1 MTGRIQGLLLFTAVL
16 GLATGCG
23 AGVVGVV
30 ASAGGGGSSNAPPG
44 ISGFQVVN
52 PKVPP
57 AHLLFTLADPEGQPA
72 TVEFLAEVED
82 GPREHLAKVRGLAA
96 NPATLATSRDG
107 TAYDLE
113 WDFAAES
120 FLPDD
125 AHFVRNVTVI
135 ALLAGSTEVVPGAN
149 AVQLGMGNDA
159 PRVTAIEPVTGEPS
173 GIVGIELRVEDSS
186 DDVVSVRVE
195 YDLANDV
202 PDAGFRLARPAL
214 AEPTPDFGIEN
225 VQVDDLGTT
234 LSFFWD
240 TNVDLAELERDVVLR
255 FTAKDEIVEG
265 ASLISNLFRVDNNAA
280 PIVQLFNDLVVTND
294 DELRGI
300 PCRSG

>member
-265 ASLISNLFRVDNNAA
+265 ASLTSNLFRVDNNAA